1 MKRKMNLNESFRSAW
16 TGLNANRTRSFLSIL
31 GIIIGIAAVIA
42 IMSLIRGSQ
51 QMILERIQS
60 LGTNLIVVTPGRF
73 GGAAG
78 KAAQKL
84 TDLFTIEDGERILSK
99 SSAVKNVVP
108 TVSKQLLLQYK
119 DKNAQITVNGITPEY
134 QSVLNFWVERGRFI
148 NTEDMKA
155 SRSVIV
161 LGQNA
166 ASDLFEEE
174 DPLGRSVTINTALSK
189 YKFRVIGVMES
200 KGQVM
205 FSNFDNQTFVP
216 ISSAQRR
223 LMQIK
228 YVNSFYVEAKDED
241 SADEAVEQ
249 IDAVLYQKY
258 EDDEKYNIM
267 SQKEI
272 LSAIETVMGIMTI
285 MLAGIAAISLLVGGI
300 GIMNIMLVSVTERTR
315 EIGIRMAVGAK
326 RADILLQFLW
336 ESILLCLIGGLIG
349 IFAGWLGAKFAG
361 WLGTKIMGATGELYT
376 LMSLDA
382 IVIAL
387 GFCIAIGLFFGMYPA
402 NKASKLNPVEAL
414 RYE

>member
-78 KAAQKL
+78 KAARKL

-119 DKNAQITVNGITPEY
+119 DKNAQITVNGVTPEY

-205 FSNFDNQTFVP
+205 FSNFDNQTFIP

-249 IDAVLYQKY
+249 IDAILYQKY

-300 GIMNIMLVSVTERTR
+300 GIMNIMLVSVSERTR

-326 RADILLQFLW
+326 RSDILLQFLW

>member
-1 MKRKMNLNESFRSAW
+1 MNLNESFRSAW
-16 TGLNANRTRSFLSIL
+16 TGLSANKTRSFLSAL

-42 IMSLIRGSQ
+42 IMSLTRGSQ
-51 QMILERIQS
+51 QMILESIQG
-60 LGTNLIVVTPGRF
+60 LGTNLIVVTPGKW

-78 KAAQKL
+78 RVAQKIS
-84 TDLFTIEDGERILSK
+84 DLFTIEDGERILSK
-99 SSAVKNVVP
+99 CSAVKNVVP
-108 TVSKQLLLQYK
+108 TVSRQLLLQYK
-119 DKNAQITVNGITPEY
+119 DKNAQITVNGVTPEY

-148 NTEDMKA
+148 DDEDMKA

-174 DPLGRSVTINTALSK
+174 DPVGRSITINTALSK
-189 YKFRVIGVMES
+189 YRFRVIGVMES

-205 FSNFDNQTFVP
+205 FSNFDDQTFIP
-216 ISSAQRR
+216 ITSAQRR

-241 SADEAVEQ
+241 SSDEAVKQ

-258 EDDEKYNIM
+258 GDDEKYNIM
-267 SQKEI
+267 SQEEI
-272 LSAIETVMGIMTI
+272 LSTMESVMGIMTI

-300 GIMNIMLVSVTERTR
+300 GIMNIMLVSVAERTR

-336 ESILLCLIGGLIG
+336 ESIFLCLIGGAIG
-349 IFAGWLGAKFAG
+349 IFAGWLGSR
-361 WLGTKIMGATGELYT
+361 IVGAIGGLST
-376 LMSLDA
+376 LISLDA
-382 IVIAL
+382 VVMAL
-387 GFCIAIGLFFGMYPA
+387 GFSMAIGLFFGMYPA

>member
-1 MKRKMNLNESFRSAW
+1 MNLNESFRSAW
-16 TGLNANRTRSFLSIL
+16 TGLSANKTRSFLSAL

-42 IMSLIRGSQ
+42 IMSLTRGSQ
-51 QMILERIQS
+51 QMILESIQG
-60 LGTNLIVVTPGRF
+60 LGTNLIVVTPGKW
-73 GGAAG
+73 GSAAG
-78 KAAQKL
+78 RVAQKIS
-84 TDLFTIEDGERILSK
+84 DLFTIEDGERILSK
-99 SSAVKNVVP
+99 CSAVKNVVP
-108 TVSKQLLLQYK
+108 TVSRQLLLQYK
-119 DKNAQITVNGITPEY
+119 DKNAQITVNGVTPEY

-148 NTEDMKA
+148 DDEDMKA

-174 DPLGRSVTINTALSK
+174 DPVGRSVTINTALSK
-189 YKFRVIGVMES
+189 YRFRVIGVMES

-205 FSNFDNQTFVP
+205 FSNFDDQTFIP
-216 ISSAQRR
+216 ITSAQRR

-241 SADEAVEQ
+241 SSDEAVKQ

-258 EDDEKYNIM
+258 GDDEKYNIM
-267 SQKEI
+267 SQEEI
-272 LSAIETVMGIMTI
+272 LSTMESVMGIMTI

-300 GIMNIMLVSVTERTR
+300 GIMNIMLVSVAERTR

-336 ESILLCLIGGLIG
+336 ESIFLCLIGGAIG
-349 IFAGWLGAKFAG
+349 IFAGWLGSR
-361 WLGTKIMGATGELYT
+361 IVGAIGGLST
-376 LMSLDA
+376 LISLDA
-382 IVIAL
+382 VVMAL
-387 GFCIAIGLFFGMYPA
+387 GFSMAIGLFFGMYPA

>member
-16 TGLNANRTRSFLSIL
+16 GGLNANRIRSFLSIL

-51 QMILERIQS
+51 QMILESIQS

-84 TDLFTIEDGERILSK
+84 TDLFTIEDGEKILSK

-119 DKNAQITVNGITPEY
+119 DKNAQITVNGVTPEY

-205 FSNFDNQTFVP
+205 FSNFDNQTFIP

-300 GIMNIMLVSVTERTR
+300 GIMNIMLVSVSERTR

-326 RADILLQFLW
+326 RSDILLQFLW
-336 ESILLCLIGGLIG
+336 ESILLCLIGGAIG

-387 GFCIAIGLFFGMYPA
+387 GFSIAIGLFFGMYPA

>member
-1 MKRKMNLNESFRSAW
+1 MNLNESFRSAW
-16 TGLNANRTRSFLSIL
+16 TGLSANKTRSFLSAL

-42 IMSLIRGSQ
+42 IMSLTRGSQ
-51 QMILERIQS
+51 QMILESIQG
-60 LGTNLIVVTPGRF
+60 LGTNLIVVTPGKW

-78 KAAQKL
+78 RVAQKIS
-84 TDLFTIEDGERILSK
+84 DLFTIEDGERILSK
-99 SSAVKNVVP
+99 CSAVKNVVP
-108 TVSKQLLLQYK
+108 TVSRQLLLQYK
-119 DKNAQITVNGITPEY
+119 DKNAQITVNGVTPEY

-148 NTEDMKA
+148 DDEDMKA

-174 DPLGRSVTINTALSK
+174 DPVGRSVTINTALSK
-189 YKFRVIGVMES
+189 YRFRVIGVMES

-205 FSNFDNQTFVP
+205 FSNFDDQTFIP
-216 ISSAQRR
+216 ITSAQRR

-241 SADEAVEQ
+241 SSDEAVKQ

-258 EDDEKYNIM
+258 GDDEKYNIM
-267 SQKEI
+267 SQEEI
-272 LSAIETVMGIMTI
+272 LSTMESVMGIMTI

-300 GIMNIMLVSVTERTR
+300 GIMNIMLVSVAERTR

-336 ESILLCLIGGLIG
+336 ESIFLCLIGGAIG
-349 IFAGWLGAKFAG
+349 IFAGWLGSR
-361 WLGTKIMGATGELYT
+361 IVGAIGGLST
-376 LMSLDA
+376 LISLDA
-382 IVIAL
+382 VVMAL
-387 GFCIAIGLFFGMYPA
+387 GFSMAIGLFFGMYPA